1 MIEAGVTGAIA
12 VIAACATVSNRIHN
26 RIHEMDKRMD
36 GVELRIAEQYV
47 KRHELST
54 ALEKFEDHMIRIEA
68 KIDQLTL
75 KKT

>member
-26 RIHEMDKRMD
+26 RIQEMDKRMD

-68 KIDQLTL
+68 KIDQLTS

>member
-47 KRHELST
+47 KRHELTT
-54 ALEKFEDHMIRIEA
+54 ALEKMEDHMIRIES

-75 KKT
+75 TKT

>member
-75 KKT
+75 KK

>member
-12 VIAACATVSNRIHN
+12 VIAACATVSNRLHN
-26 RIHEMDKRMD
+26 RIQEMDNRMD

-47 KRHELST
+47 KRQELST
-54 ALEKFEDHMIRIEA
+54 ALKSFEDHMIRIES

-75 KKT
+75 KKS

>member
-75 KKT
+75 KKP

>member
-26 RIHEMDKRMD
+26 RIQEMDKRMD
-36 GVELRIAEQYV
+36 SVELRIAEKYV
-47 KRHELST
+47 QRHELST

>member
-12 VIAACATVSNRIHN
+12 LIAACATVSNRIHN
-26 RIHEMDKRMD
+26 RIQEMDKRMD

-54 ALEKFEDHMIRIEA
+54 ALKSFEDHMIRIES

-75 KKT
+75 KKS

>member
-75 KKT
+75 TKT

>member
-26 RIHEMDKRMD
+26 RIQEMDKRMD

-54 ALEKFEDHMIRIEA
+54 ALEKMEDHMIRIES

-75 KKT
+75 KKS